1 MTIGRDPGSM
11 TVTATMSE
19 AVTERDPMSREVEGQ
34 TIEAVPITVEGI
46 LKGLGPEIGTVVI
59 FQEEETRGG

>member
-1 MTIGRDPGSM
+1 M
-11 TVTATMSE
+11 TATMSE